1 RLAAG
6 DRPLGRGARPPLA
19 APRPKRRGNAGRGA
33 GHMSLLEVQNLSKQF
48 GGVVAVDSCSLSV
61 PAGSI
66 TGLIGPNGS
75 GKTTVFNLVTGFIAP
90 DGGAVHFK
98 ARSIAGLGPDRIYA
112 LGIGRTF
119 QLARI
124 FPRLTTLENMLVPVR
139 RAGLRALLSHGQ
151 WGHEKERAMEML
163 AFMDISQVAGTLGG
177 ALSYGQRKLLEL
189 AAVMMAGP
197 ELVLLDEPAGGVN
210 PALLERI
217 AERLRPL
224 HGQGVTFLLVE
235 HNMGFVMNLCHEV
248 VVMQQGRV
256 IAKGEPREIRKNPAV
271 LDAYLGT

>member
-1 RLAAG
+1 
-6 DRPLGRGARPPLA
+6 
-19 APRPKRRGNAGRGA
+19 
-33 GHMSLLEVQNLSKQF
+33 MSLLEVQSLSKRF

-75 GKTTVFNLVTGFIAP
+75 GKTTVFNLVTGFMSP
-90 DGGAVHFK
+90 DGGDVRFK
-98 ARSIAGLGPDRIYA
+98 SRSISGLGPDRIYG

-124 FPRLTTLENMLVPVR
+124 FPRLTALENMLVPVR

-163 AFMDISQVAGTLGG
+163 EFMDIGRVAGTLGG

-189 AAVMMAGP
+189 AAVMMARP

-217 AERLRPL
+217 AEHIRQLN
-224 HGQGVTFLLVE
+224 GQGVTFLLVE
-235 HNMGFVMNLCHEV
+235 HNMNFVMNLCHEV
-248 VVMQQGRV
+248 VVLHQGRV
-256 IAKGEPREIRKNPAV
+256 IATGSPAAVRENPVV
-271 LDAYLGT
+271 LDAYLGA

>member
-1 RLAAG
+1 
-6 DRPLGRGARPPLA
+6 
-19 APRPKRRGNAGRGA
+19 
-33 GHMSLLEVQNLSKQF
+33 MSLLEIQNLSKRF

-75 GKTTVFNLVTGFIAP
+75 GKTTVFNLVTGFLP
-90 DGGAVHFK
+90 SDGGDVRFK
-98 ARSIAGLGPDRIYA
+98 SQSIAGLGPDRIYG

-124 FPRLTTLENMLVPVR
+124 FPRLTALENMLVPVR

-151 WGHEKERAMEML
+151 WGHERARAMQML
-163 AFMDISQVAGTLGG
+163 EFMDISRVAGTLGG

-189 AAVMMAGP
+189 AAVMMAQP

-210 PALLERI
+210 PVLLERI
-217 AERLRPL
+217 AEHIRQLN
-224 HGQGVTFLLVE
+224 GQGVTFLLVE
-235 HNMGFVMNLCHEV
+235 HNMSFVMNLCHEV
-248 VVMQQGRV
+248 VVLHQGRV
-256 IAKGEPREIRKNPAV
+256 IAQAKPREVRENPAV